1 MHLIYQGCVGG
12 DSCCT
17 PEDKCKEFEGDCDTD
32 NECVAGLMCGIR
44 NCVEDYDVGHEWQ
57 KDDGCCYDPKKVK
70 GIIV

>member
-17 PEDKCKEFEGDCDTD
+17 PQDKCKELEGDCDTD
-32 NECVAGLMCGIR
+32 DDCFAGLMCGSN
-44 NCVEDYDVGHEWQ
+44 NCIGGREVDEWQ
-57 KDDGCCYDPKKVK
+57 IDDSCCYDPKKVN